1 MYNVEYYITVEKCSR
16 EGDVSLQI
24 REEVIER
31 IKQDNDIVD
40 IISESVRL
48 KKSGRNYIG
57 LCPFH
62 NDKSPSMS
70 VSQEKQIYKCFSCGE
85 AGNVITFVMKY
96 KKLTFQEAAKYLAD
110 KAGIPLEVGNSKESQ
125 ITKKKDLLYKIN
137 TEAARYYFSNL
148 QRNSFSKDYFLK
160 RGIKEDVIKRFGLG
174 YAPDGWHN
182 LIMYLRKKGFNDNIM
197 LEAGLISKSEKSGN
211 TYDRFRN
218 RVMFPV
224 FDVRGKVIGFGG
236 RVLDDSKP
244 KYLNSPETP
253 VFHKGTNLYG
263 LNFATK
269 NKLEQD
275 YIIIV
280 EGYMDLISLH
290 QHGITNTVASLGT
303 ALTVNQARLLKR
315 YVNKVIISYDA
326 DVAGQ
331 TATLRGLEIL
341 RNAGFD
347 VKVLKVPQGKDP
359 DEFVRNNG
367 KEAFLRLVDNALP
380 LIEYRIKKAS
390 EGIDLSNN
398 DELVK
403 YGERFAEILADL
415 NPVEKDVYI
424 KKISEETSI
433 KEQAIYD
440 LLSQVMAKDQKE
452 NNFMNKKGDYGTKL
466 YVEPG
471 YLKAER
477 ILIKLMID
485 DKYSDGLLELINVG
499 DFVLNSH
506 NKIYSLILQGK
517 NENTNNMISYLE
529 SRCDD
534 VESSKELTKIR
545 EQEIL
550 EFADKDR
557 VIKDYMKEVQSYKL
571 KKKIEDLKKKQSQLE
586 KEGKF
591 QETIEIAME
600 LTKLAKSL
608 KRGE

>member
-1 MYNVEYYITVEKCSR
+1 M
-16 EGDVSLQI
+16 QI

-31 IKQDNDIVD
+31 IRQDNDIVD
-40 IISESVRL
+40 IISENVRL
-48 KKSGRNYIG
+48 KKSGRNYVG

-62 NDKSPSMS
+62 NDKSPSLS
-70 VSQEKQIYKCFSCGE
+70 VSQDKQIYKCFSCGE

-96 KKLTFQEAAKYLAD
+96 KKLTFYEASKYLAD
-110 KAGIPLEVGNSKESQ
+110 KAGIPLELGNAKESQ
-125 ITKKKDLLYKIN
+125 ITKKKELLYKVN
-137 TEAARYYFSNL
+137 TEAARYYFYNL
-148 QRNSFSKDYFLK
+148 QRTSFAKEYFLK
-160 RGIKEDVIKRFGLG
+160 RGIREEVIKRFGLG
-174 YAPDGWHN
+174 YAQDRWHD
-182 LIMYLRKKGFNDNIM
+182 LIMYLKKKGFNENLL
-197 LEAGLISKSEKSGN
+197 LEAGLILKSEKKGN

-244 KYLNSPETP
+244 KYLNSPETV

-303 ALTVNQARLLKR
+303 ALTINQARLLKR

-341 RNAGFD
+341 RHAGLD

-367 KEAFLRLVDNALP
+367 KDAFLRLVDNALP
-380 LIEYRIKKAS
+380 LIEYRIKKAA
-390 EGIDLSNN
+390 EGINLRDNN
-398 DELVK
+398 ELVK
-403 YGERFAEILADL
+403 YGEKFAEILADL
-415 NPVEKDVYI
+415 NPIEKDVYI

-452 NNFMNKKGDYGTKL
+452 NNFMNKKADYGTKL

-477 ILIKLMID
+477 TLIKLMF
-485 DKYSDGLLELINVG
+485 KEEYFQELNELIKVG
-499 DFVLNSH
+499 DFVLDSH

-517 NENTNNMISYLE
+517 NEDTSNIISYLE

-534 VESSKELTKIR
+534 VESSKELINIK

-550 EFADKDR
+550 EFTDKDR
-557 VIKDYMKEVQSYKL
+557 VIKDYMQEVQSYKL
-571 KKKIEDLKKKQSQLE
+571 KKKIENLKKKQSILE

-600 LTKLAKSL
+600 LTRLTKSL

>member
-1 MYNVEYYITVEKCSR
+1 M
-16 EGDVSLQI
+16 QI

-31 IKQDNDIVD
+31 IRQDNDIVD
-40 IISESVRL
+40 IISENVRL
-48 KKSGRNYIG
+48 KKSGRNYVG

-62 NDKSPSMS
+62 NDKSPSLS
-70 VSQEKQIYKCFSCGE
+70 VSQDKQIYKCFSCGE

-96 KKLTFQEAAKYLAD
+96 KKLTFYEASKYLAD
-110 KAGIPLEVGNSKESQ
+110 KAGIPLELGNAKESQ
-125 ITKKKDLLYKIN
+125 ITKKKELLYKVN
-137 TEAARYYFSNL
+137 TEAARYYFYNL
-148 QRNSFSKDYFLK
+148 QRTSFAKEYFLK
-160 RGIKEDVIKRFGLG
+160 RGIREEVIKRFGLG
-174 YAPDGWHN
+174 YAQDRWHD
-182 LIMYLRKKGFNDNIM
+182 LIMYLKKKGFNENLL
-197 LEAGLISKSEKSGN
+197 LEAGLILKSEKKGN

-244 KYLNSPETP
+244 KYLNSPETV

-303 ALTVNQARLLKR
+303 ALTINQARLLKR

-341 RNAGFD
+341 RHAGLD

-367 KEAFLRLVDNALP
+367 NDAFLRLVDNALP
-380 LIEYRIKKAS
+380 LIEYRIKNAA
-390 EGIDLSNN
+390 EGINLRDNN
-398 DELVK
+398 ELVK
-403 YGERFAEILADL
+403 YGKKFAEILADL
-415 NPVEKDVYI
+415 NPIEKDVYI

-452 NNFMNKKGDYGTKL
+452 NNFMNKKADYGTKL

-477 ILIKLMID
+477 TLIKLMF
-485 DKYSDGLLELINVG
+485 KEEYFQELNELIKVG
-499 DFVLNSH
+499 DFVLDSH

-517 NENTNNMISYLE
+517 NEDTSNIISYLE

-534 VESSKELTKIR
+534 VESSKELINIK

-550 EFADKDR
+550 EFTDKDR
-557 VIKDYMKEVQSYKL
+557 VIKDYMQEVQSYKL
-571 KKKIEDLKKKQSQLE
+571 KKKIEDLKKKQSILE

-600 LTKLAKSL
+600 LTRLTKSL

>member
-1 MYNVEYYITVEKCSR
+1 M
-16 EGDVSLQI
+16 QI

-31 IKQDNDIVD
+31 IRQDNDIVD
-40 IISESVRL
+40 IISENVRL
-48 KKSGRNYIG
+48 KKSGRNYVG

-62 NDKSPSMS
+62 NDKSPSLS
-70 VSQEKQIYKCFSCGE
+70 VLQDKQIYKFFSCGE

-96 KKLTFQEAAKYLAD
+96 KKLTFYEASKYLAD
-110 KAGIPLEVGNSKESQ
+110 KAGIPLELGNAKESQ
-125 ITKKKDLLYKIN
+125 ITKKKELLYKVN
-137 TEAARYYFSNL
+137 TEAARYYFYNL
-148 QRNSFSKDYFLK
+148 QRTSFAKEYFLK
-160 RGIKEDVIKRFGLG
+160 RGIREEVIKRFGLG
-174 YAPDGWHN
+174 YAQDRWHD
-182 LIMYLRKKGFNDNIM
+182 LIMYLKKKGFNENLL
-197 LEAGLISKSEKSGN
+197 LEAGLILKSEKKGN
-211 TYDRFRN
+211 TYDRFRH

-244 KYLNSPETP
+244 KYLNSPETV

-303 ALTVNQARLLKR
+303 ALTINQARLLKR

-341 RNAGFD
+341 RHAGLD

-367 KEAFLRLVDNALP
+367 KDAFLRLVDNALP
-380 LIEYRIKKAS
+380 LIEYRIKKAA
-390 EGIDLSNN
+390 EGINLRDNN
-398 DELVK
+398 ELVK
-403 YGERFAEILADL
+403 YGEKFAEILADL
-415 NPVEKDVYI
+415 NPIEKDVYI

-452 NNFMNKKGDYGTKL
+452 NNFMNKKADYGTKL

-477 ILIKLMID
+477 TLIKLMF
-485 DKYSDGLLELINVG
+485 KEEYFQELNELIKVG
-499 DFVLNSH
+499 DFVLDSH

-517 NENTNNMISYLE
+517 NEDTSNIISYLE

-534 VESSKELTKIR
+534 VESSKELINIK

-550 EFADKDR
+550 EFTDKDR
-557 VIKDYMKEVQSYKL
+557 VIKDYMQEVQSYKL
-571 KKKIEDLKKKQSQLE
+571 KKKIEDLKKKQSILE
-586 KEGKF
+586 KESKF

-600 LTKLAKSL
+600 LTRLTKSL

>member
-1 MYNVEYYITVEKCSR
+1 M
-16 EGDVSLQI
+16 QI

-367 KEAFLRLVDNALP
+367 KEAFLRLVDNA
-380 LIEYRIKKAS
+380 
-390 EGIDLSNN
+390 
-398 DELVK
+398 
-403 YGERFAEILADL
+403 
-415 NPVEKDVYI
+415 
-424 KKISEETSI
+424 
-433 KEQAIYD
+433 
-440 LLSQVMAKDQKE
+440 
-452 NNFMNKKGDYGTKL
+452 
-466 YVEPG
+466 
-471 YLKAER
+471 
-477 ILIKLMID
+477 
-485 DKYSDGLLELINVG
+485 
-499 DFVLNSH
+499 
-506 NKIYSLILQGK
+506 
-517 NENTNNMISYLE
+517 
-529 SRCDD
+529 
-534 VESSKELTKIR
+534 
-545 EQEIL
+545 
-550 EFADKDR
+550 
-557 VIKDYMKEVQSYKL
+557 
-571 KKKIEDLKKKQSQLE
+571 
-586 KEGKF
+586 
-591 QETIEIAME
+591 
-600 LTKLAKSL
+600 
-608 KRGE
+608 

>member
-1 MYNVEYYITVEKCSR
+1 M
-16 EGDVSLQI
+16 QI

-40 IISESVRL
+40 IISENIRL
-48 KKSGRNYIG
+48 KKSGRNYFG

-62 NDKSPSMS
+62 NDKSPSLS
-70 VSQEKQIYKCFSCGE
+70 VSQDKQIYKCFSCGE

-96 KKLTFQEAAKYLAD
+96 KKLTFYEASKYLAD
-110 KAGIPLEVGNSKESQ
+110 KAGIPLELGNSEESQ
-125 ITKKKDLLYKIN
+125 ITKKRNLLYKVN
-137 TEAARYYFSNL
+137 TEAARYYFYNL
-148 QRNSFSKDYFLK
+148 QRISFAKEYFLK
-160 RGIKEDVIKRFGLG
+160 RGIREDIIKRFGLG
-174 YAPDGWHN
+174 YAQDRWHD
-182 LIMYLRKKGFNDNIM
+182 LIMHLKKKGFNEELL
-197 LEAGLISKSEKSGN
+197 LEAGLILKSEKKGN

-244 KYLNSPETP
+244 KYLNSPETI

-263 LNFATK
+263 LNFAIK

-280 EGYMDLISLH
+280 EGYMDLISLY

-303 ALTVNQARLLKR
+303 ALTINQARLLKR

-331 TATLRGLEIL
+331 TATLRGLEVL
-341 RNAGFD
+341 RHSGLD
-347 VKVLKVPQGKDP
+347 VKVLKVPEGKDP

-367 KEAFLRLVDNALP
+367 KDAFLRLVDSALP
-380 LIEYRIKKAS
+380 LIEYRIKNAS
-390 EGIDLSNN
+390 EGINLRDNN
-398 DELVK
+398 ELVK
-403 YGERFAEILADL
+403 YGEKFAEILADL
-415 NPVEKDVYI
+415 NPIEKDVYI

-440 LLSQVMAKDQKE
+440 LLSQVMTKDKKE
-452 NNFMNKKGDYGTKL
+452 NNFMNKKADYGTKL

-477 ILIKLMID
+477 TLIKLMF
-485 DKYSDGLLELINVG
+485 KEEYFQELNELIKVG
-499 DFVLNSH
+499 DFVLDSH

-517 NENTNNMISYLE
+517 NENTNNIISYVE

-534 VESSKELTKIR
+534 VESSKELINIK
-545 EQEIL
+545 EQEII
-550 EFADKDR
+550 EFTDKNR
-557 VIKDYMKEVQSYKL
+557 VINDYMREVQSYKL
-571 KKKIEDLKKKQSQLE
+571 KKKIEDLKKKQSIFE
-586 KEGKF
+586 KQGKF
-591 QETIEIAME
+591 QETIDIAME
-600 LTKLAKSL
+600 LTKLTKSL
-608 KRGE
+608 KRGELG

>member
-1 MYNVEYYITVEKCSR
+1 M
-16 EGDVSLQI
+16 QI

-31 IKQDNDIVD
+31 IRQDNDIVD
-40 IISESVRL
+40 IISENVRL
-48 KKSGRNYIG
+48 KKSGRNYVG

-62 NDKSPSMS
+62 NDKSPSLS
-70 VSQEKQIYKCFSCGE
+70 VSQDKQIYKCFSCGE

-96 KKLTFQEAAKYLAD
+96 KKLTFYEASKYLAD
-110 KAGIPLEVGNSKESQ
+110 KAGIPLELGNAKESQ
-125 ITKKKDLLYKIN
+125 ITKKKELLYKVN
-137 TEAARYYFSNL
+137 TEAARYYFYNL
-148 QRNSFSKDYFLK
+148 QRTSFAKEYFLK
-160 RGIKEDVIKRFGLG
+160 RGIREEVIKRFGLG
-174 YAPDGWHN
+174 YAQDRWN
-182 LIMYLRKKGFNDNIM
+182 DLIMYLKKKGFNENLL
-197 LEAGLISKSEKSGN
+197 LEAGLILKSEKKGN

-244 KYLNSPETP
+244 KYLNSPETV

-303 ALTVNQARLLKR
+303 ALTINQARLLKR

-341 RNAGFD
+341 RHAGLD

-367 KEAFLRLVDNALP
+367 KDAFLRLVDNALP
-380 LIEYRIKKAS
+380 LIEYRIKKAA
-390 EGIDLSNN
+390 EGINLRDNN
-398 DELVK
+398 ELVK
-403 YGERFAEILADL
+403 YGEKFAEILADL
-415 NPVEKDVYI
+415 NPIEKDVYI

-452 NNFMNKKGDYGTKL
+452 NNFMNKKADYGTKL

-477 ILIKLMID
+477 TLIKLMF
-485 DKYSDGLLELINVG
+485 KEEYFQELNELIKVG
-499 DFVLNSH
+499 DFVLDSH

-517 NENTNNMISYLE
+517 NEDTSNIISYLE

-534 VESSKELTKIR
+534 VESSKELINIK

-550 EFADKDR
+550 EFTDKDR
-557 VIKDYMKEVQSYKL
+557 VIKDYMQEVQSYKL
-571 KKKIEDLKKKQSQLE
+571 KKKIEDLKKKQSILE

-600 LTKLAKSL
+600 LTRLTKSL